1 MVYVGIDLHRRTSH
15 VAAFDEQGLEL
26 LSRRVAND
34 PEALRAVFSELGGEA
49 KVALEAAF
57 GWEWLADLLE
67 REGIELH
74 LAHPRH
80 TKAIAAARVKTDA
93 VDARTL
99 AHLLRTDLLPE
110 AYVAPRELREL
121 RELLR
126 HHIALTRLR
135 TALKNRVHALL
146 AREGVQHG
154 RAELFGPKGRTFLGE
169 LSLPEPTRRR
179 LESLLALIADFDRE
193 LATVKREI
201 QAHAKTDPRVAVLTQ
216 IPGVGAFI
224 ALLVIAEVGEVS
236 RFPSARH
243 LDSWAGLT
251 PRVRNSGERVRLG
264 AITHQGSPHLRW
276 GLVQAAQTAVHA
288 DGPLKTT
295 YERIKHRRGSK
306 VAKVAVAREIL
317 TLCYYGLRDGEIRR
331 LEAAAARANSD
342 LAMASSSRPTG

>member
-15 VAAFDEQGLEL
+15 VAAFDEEGVEV
-26 LSRRVAND
+26 LSRRVRND
-34 PEALRAVFSELGGEA
+34 PEALCALFAELGGDA

-67 REGIELH
+67 AEGIELH

-99 AHLLRTDLLPE
+99 AHLLRADLLPE

-126 HHIALTRLR
+126 HHVGLTRLR
-135 TALKNRVHALL
+135 TALKNRVHAIL
-146 AREGVQHG
+146 ARQGVQHG
-154 RAELFGPKGRTFLGE
+154 RAELFGPSGRRFLGE
-169 LSLPEPTRRR
+169 LSLPESTRRR
-179 LESLLALIADFDRE
+179 LESLLGLIADFDRE
-193 LATVKREI
+193 LVAVKREI
-201 QAHAKTDPRVAVLTQ
+201 GACAKDDPRVSVLTQ
-216 IPGVGAFI
+216 IPGVGLFI
-224 ALLVIAEVGEVS
+224 ALLVIAEVGEVT

-243 LDSWAGLT
+243 LASWAGLT

-264 AITHQGSPHLRW
+264 SISHQGSPYLRW
-276 GLVQAAQTAVHA
+276 GLIQAAQTAVRA
-288 DGPLKTT
+288 EGPLKTT
-295 YERIKHRRGSK
+295 YERIKRRRGSK
-306 VAKVAVAREIL
+306 VAKVAVARELL
-317 TLCYYGLRDGEIRR
+317 TLCYYGLRDGQIRR

-342 LAMASSSRPTG
+342 LAMASSGRPTG

>member
-1 MVYVGIDLHRRTSH
+1 M
-15 VAAFDEQGLEL
+15 
-26 LSRRVAND
+26 
-34 PEALRAVFSELGGEA
+34 
-49 KVALEAAF
+49 
-57 GWEWLADLLE
+57 
-67 REGIELH
+67 
-74 LAHPRH
+74 
-80 TKAIAAARVKTDA
+80 KTDA

-146 AREGVQHG
+146 ARQGVQHG

-243 LDSWAGLT
+243 LASWAGLT

-276 GLVQAAQTAVHA
+276 GLVQAAQTAVQA